1 MHGNLV
7 VHRIMDDYSVQGRN
21 SLVKKL
27 LRFCTIR
34 TYISIAVRYFITV
47 YKFQTKQIFY
57 CPFWE
62 DNHLLFFSSLN
73 PLVMGNHGSV
83 HTIL

>member
-34 TYISIAVRYFITV
+34 TYISDISLLYISFRLSKYFIVHSGKTIIYYFLV
-47 YKFQTKQIFY
+47 
-57 CPFWE
+57 
-62 DNHLLFFSSLN
+62 LLTL
-73 PLVMGNHGSV
+73 
-83 HTIL
+83 